1 MNFQQL
7 RIVRETV
14 RQNFNLTEVA
24 ETLFT
29 SQPGVSKHIK
39 DLEDELG
46 VELFVRKGKRLIGLT
61 EPGKELIGIVE
72 RLLLD
77 AQNIKQLADQFT
89 QKDQGQLVIAT
100 THTQAR
106 YVLPKVVKGFKDAFP
121 KVHLVLHQGSPAEI
135 VSMLQTGQ
143 ADIGIATEALDTAP
157 EIATFPYYQW
167 RHALIVPKGH
177 PLASL
182 KGLTLKDIAA
192 YPIITYHEGYT
203 GRGQLDK
210 AFADEGLAPDI
221 VMSALDAD
229 VIKAYVELG
238 LGIGIVASM
247 AYYAERDTNLSLSES
262 EHLFR
267 LNTTLI
273 GVRRGHYLRG
283 YAYKFIEL
291 CAAEHTEAIVR
302 QQATQLA

>member
-1 MNFQQL
+1 
-7 RIVRETV
+7 
-14 RQNFNLTEVA
+14 
-24 ETLFT
+24 
-29 SQPGVSKHIK
+29 
-39 DLEDELG
+39 
-46 VELFVRKGKRLIGLT
+46 
-61 EPGKELIGIVE
+61 
-72 RLLLD
+72 
-77 AQNIKQLADQFT
+77 
-89 QKDQGQLVIAT
+89 
-100 THTQAR
+100 
-106 YVLPKVVKGFKDAFP
+106 LPKVVKVFKDAFP

>member
-1 MNFQQL
+1 
-7 RIVRETV
+7 
-14 RQNFNLTEVA
+14 
-24 ETLFT
+24 
-29 SQPGVSKHIK
+29 
-39 DLEDELG
+39 
-46 VELFVRKGKRLIGLT
+46 
-61 EPGKELIGIVE
+61 
-72 RLLLD
+72 
-77 AQNIKQLADQFT
+77 
-89 QKDQGQLVIAT
+89 
-100 THTQAR
+100 
-106 YVLPKVVKGFKDAFP
+106 
-121 KVHLVLHQGSPAEI
+121 
-135 VSMLQTGQ
+135 MLQTGQ

>member
-1 MNFQQL
+1 MTLQQL
-7 RIVRETV
+7 RYLV
-14 RQNFNLTEVA
+14 EVA
-24 ETLFT
+24 QRGFNVSEAAEALFT
-29 SQPGVSKHIK
+29 SQPGVSKQIK
-39 DLEDELG
+39 QLENDLGIIIFER
-46 VELFVRKGKRLIGLT
+46 VGKRLTGVT
-61 EPGKELIGIVE
+61 EAGGQV
-72 RLLLD
+72 
-77 AQNIKQLADQFT
+77 LAHARRILAETENLKRYVDDYTHGQ
-89 QKDQGQLVIAT
+89 QGALVIAT

-106 YVLPKVVKGFKDAFP
+106 YVLPKVVKVFKDAFP

-143 ADIGIATEALDTAP
+143 ADIGIATEALDAAP

-177 PLASL
+177 PLAL
-182 KGLTLKDIAA
+182 PKGLTLKDIAA

-247 AYYAERDTNLSLSES
+247 AYYAERDTNLSLPES